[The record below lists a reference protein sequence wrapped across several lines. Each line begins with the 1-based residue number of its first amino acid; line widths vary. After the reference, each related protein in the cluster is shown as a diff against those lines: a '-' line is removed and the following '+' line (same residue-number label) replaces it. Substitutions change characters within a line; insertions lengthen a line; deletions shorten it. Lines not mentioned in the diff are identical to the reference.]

1 MIEIKL
7 EEWAVLE
14 MQGGNFL
21 PREEDV
27 HVNSPPIYERSI
39 KCRNDWM
46 N

>member
-14 MQGGNFL
+14 IQGGNVL
-21 PREEDV
+21 SREEDV
-27 HVNSPPIYERSI
+27 HVHSPPIYERSI
-39 KCRNDWM
+39 KWRNDWM